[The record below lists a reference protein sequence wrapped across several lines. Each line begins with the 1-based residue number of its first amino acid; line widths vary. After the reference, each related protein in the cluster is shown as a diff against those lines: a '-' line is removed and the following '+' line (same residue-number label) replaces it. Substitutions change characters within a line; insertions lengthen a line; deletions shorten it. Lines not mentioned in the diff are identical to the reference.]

1 MVGRR
6 YDSWIRLIFPISN
19 GRKEKA
25 KALRSAI
32 SILMAS
38 NVVVIV
44 ECRGPITASMLTRL
58 NALTVA
64 MYMEQ
69 MELICMSENALSVKK
84 EHLESGFGGLSR
96 NETIW

>member
-6 YDSWIRLIFPISN
+6 YDSWIRLIFPILN

-25 KALRSAI
+25 KASRSAI
-32 SILMAS
+32 SMLMAS

-44 ECRGPITASMLTRL
+44 EYRGPITASTLTRL

-64 MYMEQ
+64 MYMEP
-69 MELICMSENALSVKK
+69 MELICMSESALSVKK
-84 EHLESGFGGLSR
+84 EHPE
-96 NETIW
+96 